1 MSLLMRRR
9 VLPMAAALA
18 LSAAVSVLIPS
29 ASAAKGTSCSTTFR
43 VLHNDRSGGARLP
56 AGLYRITSSTL
67 TCSAA
72 SGDFKLFLSKYNGP
86 IPGWRTTV
94 YATGHAKF
102 QRKSSGQN
110 FTVRRIGK

>member
-9 VLPMAAALA
+9 VIPMAAALA

-29 ASAAKGTSCSTTFR
+29 ASVATGTSCSTTFR
-43 VLHNDRSGGARLP
+43 VLHNDRSGGAGLP

-72 SGDFKLFLSKYNGP
+72 SRDFKLFLSKYNGP
-86 IPGWRTTV
+86 IPGWWTVV

-102 QRKSSGQN
+102 QRKSNRQN